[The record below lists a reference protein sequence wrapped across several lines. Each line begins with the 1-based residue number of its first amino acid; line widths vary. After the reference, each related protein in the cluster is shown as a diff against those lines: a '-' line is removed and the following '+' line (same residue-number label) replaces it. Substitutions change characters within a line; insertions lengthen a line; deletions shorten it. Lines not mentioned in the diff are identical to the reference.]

1 MFDMLKHFFAKKPQI
16 EFIDVTRELL
26 GIFIPRN
33 APSIAKAYAS
43 QIVQKRIRDLWDLI
57 ENDTC
62 RYGVVITFPNDAK
75 INPSQLSS
83 YIDERLLS
91 LAMDK
96 MQKKR
101 FFKKSIADM
110 YIIDW
115 YYGNFFK
122 GSFTKNG
129 KTFDATSFSIQVCG
143 ISKEI
148 YRDLIMLLLKESY
161 SNTILVLDYIAY
173 KVYFISNN
181 KEIQ

>member
-1 MFDMLKHFFAKKPQI
+1 MFKYFFEKKPQL
-16 EFIDVTRELL
+16 EYIDITRELL
-26 GIFIPRN
+26 GVFIPRN

-43 QIVQKRIRDLWDLI
+43 QIVQKHIRDLWDLKKS
-57 ENDTC
+57 EAC
-62 RYGVVITFPNDAK
+62 RFGVVITFPSDTK
-75 INPSQLSS
+75 IDPSQFSP
-83 YIDERLLS
+83 YIDERILS
-91 LAMDK
+91 IAMDK

-101 FFKKSIADM
+101 FFKKSIDDM
-110 YIIDW
+110 YIVDW

-148 YRDLIMLLLKESY
+148 YRDLIMFLLKESY
-161 SNTILVLDYIAY
+161 SKKILVLDYIAY